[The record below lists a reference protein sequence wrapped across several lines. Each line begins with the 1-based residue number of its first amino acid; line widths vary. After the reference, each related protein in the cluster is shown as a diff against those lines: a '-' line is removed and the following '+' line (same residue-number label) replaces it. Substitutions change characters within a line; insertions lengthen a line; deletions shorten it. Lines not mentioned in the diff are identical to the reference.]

1 MLGISPSNSLSVNPL
16 PRRPQ
21 KDDSER
27 TAHKVPSRSM
37 RSSTAFF
44 SCYQEPL
51 LPGNIRLLRLY
62 PDKAFATPIR
72 CELFHYSLE
81 HAGDSAHPY
90 DALSYVWGDQSN
102 PKSIFVEN
110 RESTSFQ
117 DLSVTR
123 NLYSALLRL
132 RHRFIERIIW
142 VDAVCISQ
150 NDDREKEQQIQLMA
164 KIYGHSTRVIV
175 WLGESE
181 NNSDLGLRELQIA
194 GRKSKNSMANEE
206 TQQAIWALLQRPWF
220 RRIWVYE

>member
-1 MLGISPSNSLSVNPL
+1 
-16 PRRPQ
+16 
-21 KDDSER
+21 
-27 TAHKVPSRSM
+27 M
-37 RSSTAFF
+37 RSSTSSFG
-44 SCYQEPL
+44 CYQEPL

-62 PDKAFATPIR
+62 PDNALATPVR

-90 DALSYVWGDQSN
+90 DALSYVWGDPSN

-110 RESTSFQ
+110 RESTSFE

-142 VDAVCISQ
+142 IDAVCINQ

-194 GRKSKNSMANEE
+194 GRKSNNSMANEE
-206 TQQAIWALLQRPWF
+206 TQQAIWALIQRPWF
-220 RRIWVYE
+220 RRIWVCDKHPNPL